1 MGSQAW
7 DLLDVF
13 SINSLLKLIKN
24 CLKLLSNE
32 NNKLIVYSNTK
43 EVFSLKNKLQPKN
56 IIEAYYKV
64 DRLLSDLNGMWS
76 SMKYLYIHIRQRS
89 GYGSMMHTFKAN
101 EYNPLHELCK
111 FYCKWRLWKIFV
123 CIQLFH
129 LLSDNKHEFK
139 TKQML
144 LNYLTI

>member
-1 MGSQAW
+1 MKT
-7 DLLDVF
+7 
-13 SINSLLKLIKN
+13 IN
-24 CLKLLSNE
+24 CLFIPIQKRYFHWRTN
-32 NNKLIVYSNTK
+32 YS
-43 EVFSLKNKLQPKN
+43 LKN

-76 SMKYLYIHIRQRS
+76 SMKYLFIHIRQCS
-89 GYGSMMHTFKAN
+89 GYVSIMHTFKAN

-111 FYCKWRLWKIFV
+111 FYCKWRIWKIFV

-139 TKQML
+139 TKLML
-144 LNYLTI
+144 LNYFTIQNDSFFQTFDFLLKSFKIN